1 MRVCR
6 TRVAVRGRR
15 RKERVLIPRYRFVS
29 VALEFAAV
37 GAGFEI
43 MGPGS
48 RAVVLGQALPWGW
61 GRDCSCRCSAQ
72 PAAPSGA
79 GLRPAKH
86 VSTHW
91 KSGNESGV

>member
-43 MGPGS
+43 TGPGG
-48 RAVVLGQALPWGW
+48 RAAALGQALPWGR
-61 GRDCSCRCSAQ
+61 GRDVVAAVRHSLRLPLEQVLAQ
-72 PAAPSGA
+72 Q
-79 GLRPAKH
+79 
-86 VSTHW
+86 ST
-91 KSGNESGV
+91 